1 MNQRPNPASPAA
13 NPPESLSIPS
23 ALLVPINDSA
33 KLRDLVGYP
42 ESEHAW
48 RWLFRCRKER
58 GLEQAFIRVGRRILV
73 DVPAYVA
80 ALRKQAGRQ

>member
-1 MNQRPNPASPAA
+1 MNQRSD
-13 NPPESLSIPS
+13 PPSSADSLPEGLSMPS
-23 ALLVPINDSA
+23 ALLVPISNSA
-33 KLRDLVGYP
+33 RLRDLVGYP

-48 RWLFRCRKER
+48 RWLYRRRKER

-80 ALRKQAGRQ
+80 ALRKQACRQ